1 MTPAAAL
8 AFLHQL
14 PRFADAG
21 AAAYRPGLERMEAL
35 LEAMGVPTG
44 RLRVVHVAGTNGKGS
59 TASMVAAMAT
69 AAGQTV
75 GLHTSP
81 HLRHVAERMRVDGTP
96 ASEAWLAAAVTGCRP
111 LIERIGPSFFE
122 ATVALSLRY
131 FVEEAVDLAV
141 VEVGLGGRLD
151 ATNVLTPAVALIT
164 HIGLDHTDLLGDTL
178 EAIAR
183 EKGGIIKPGVPCLT
197 AATQPSVQAELQA
210 LADAADASL
219 EVVQQTTQLHGGAAT
234 GPHARGT
241 IRTPARMYEALSLD
255 LPGAHQW
262 TNARLAV
269 RAVETLG
276 LATDTAVR
284 EGLGSVRRLAGLRGR
299 LETLQTEPLVVADVA
314 HNPEGL
320 RAALTHLRT
329 IAPQARLHLLL
340 GLMRDKDLTT
350 IARLC
355 AAHAAGVT
363 PVQGLSDRAVPAAD
377 VADALRAAG
386 VAVHAPTTVLDGLAG
401 FLKRADASDAL
412 LCTGSH
418 QVVAPAL
425 QHFAPAQ
432 P

>member
-1 MTPAAAL
+1 
-8 AFLHQL
+8 
-14 PRFADAG
+14 
-21 AAAYRPGLERMEAL
+21 MEAL
-35 LEAMGVPTG
+35 LQAMEVPTDH
-44 RLRVVHVAGTNGKGS
+44 LRVVHVAGTNGKGS

-81 HLRHVAERMRVDGTP
+81 HLLHVAERMRVDGAP
-96 ASEAWLAAAVTGCRP
+96 APEAWLADAVTRYRS

-131 FVEEAVDLAV
+131 FVEAAVDLAV

-151 ATNVLTPAVALIT
+151 ATNVLTPVVALIT

-197 AATQPSVQAELQA
+197 AATQPAVQVELQG
-210 LADAADASL
+210 LADAEGASL
-219 EVVQQTTQLHGGAAT
+219 EVVQQTTQLHGAAAT

-241 IRTPARMYEALSLD
+241 LRTPVRTYEGLALE

-276 LATDTAVR
+276 LATDAAVR
-284 EGLGSVRRLAGLRGR
+284 QGLGAVRKLAGLRGR
-299 LETLQTEPLVVADVA
+299 LETLHTEPLVVADVA

-320 RAALTHLRT
+320 QVALRHLRT
-329 IAPQARLHLLL
+329 IAPDAQLQVLL
-340 GLMRDKDLTT
+340 GLMRDKDLPA

-363 PVQGLSDRAVPAAD
+363 PVEGLSDRAVPAAD
-377 VADALRAAG
+377 VAAALRAAG
-386 VAVHAPTTVLDGLAG
+386 VSVHAPTTVAEGLPA
-401 FLKRADASDAL
+401 FLTTADPSDAL
-412 LCTGSH
+412 LATGSH
-418 QVVAPAL
+418 QVVAPVV
-425 QHFAPAQ
+425 QHLSAA
-432 P
+432 

>member
-8 AFLHQL
+8 AFLHDL

-35 LEAMGVPTG
+35 LEAMDVPID

-81 HLRHVAERMRVDGTP
+81 HLLHVAERMRIDGTP
-96 ASEAWLAAAVTGCRP
+96 APEAWLAAAVAHYQP
-111 LIERIGPSFFE
+111 LLERIGPSFFE

-131 FVEEAVDLAV
+131 FVEQEVDLAV

-210 LADAADASL
+210 LADAAGASL
-219 EVVQQTTQLHGGAAT
+219 EVVQQTTQLHGAAAT
-234 GPHARGT
+234 SPRALGTLHPHAYLRG
-241 IRTPARMYEALSLD
+241 A
-255 LPGAHQW
+255 GAGSTRRASVDERAPRHPRGG
-262 TNARLAV
+262 NARTGHRCRSARGAGAV
-269 RAVETLG
+269 RA
-276 LATDTAVR
+276 
-284 EGLGSVRRLAGLRGR
+284 LAGLRGR
-299 LETLQTEPLVVADVA
+299 LETLRTEPLIVADVA

-320 RAALTHLRT
+320 QAALTHLRT
-329 IAPQARLHLLL
+329 IAPDTRLHVLL
-340 GLMRDKDLTT
+340 GLMRDKDLPA

-377 VADALRAAG
+377 VAAALQAAG
-386 VAVHAPTTVLDGLAG
+386 ATVHPPAAVLDGLAM
-401 FLKRADASDAL
+401 FLETADASDAL
-412 LCTGSH
+412 LATGSH
-418 QVVAPAL
+418 QVVAPVVRHL
-425 QHFAPAQ
+425 SPS
-432 P
+432 

>member
-1 MTPAAAL
+1 
-8 AFLHQL
+8 
-14 PRFADAG
+14 
-21 AAAYRPGLERMEAL
+21 MEAL
-35 LEAMGVPTG
+35 LEAMDVPTDG
-44 RLRVVHVAGTNGKGS
+44 LRVVHVAGTNGKGS

-69 AAGQTV
+69 AAGQKV

-81 HLRHVAERMRVDGTP
+81 HLLHVAERMRVDGTP
-96 ASEAWLAAAVTGCRP
+96 APEAWLANAVTQNRS
-111 LIERIGPSFFE
+111 LIARIGPSFFE

-219 EVVQQTTQLHGGAAT
+219 EVVQQTTDLHGAAT

-276 LATDTAVR
+276 IATDAAVR
-284 EGLGSVRRLAGLRGR
+284 QGLGGVRRLAGLRGR

-329 IAPQARLHLLL
+329 IAPQARLHVLL
-340 GLMRDKDLTT
+340 GLMRDKDLAA

-386 VAVHAPTTVLDGLAG
+386 ASVHAPATVLDGLSG

>member
-1 MTPAAAL
+1 VPVRPAAAL
-8 AFLHQL
+8 AFLYQL

-35 LEAMGVPTG
+35 LEAMEVPTDG
-44 RLRVVHVAGTNGKGS
+44 LRVVHVAGTNGKGS

-69 AAGQTV
+69 AAGQQV

-81 HLRHVAERMRVDGTP
+81 HLLHVAERMRVDGTP
-96 ASEAWLAAAVTGCRP
+96 APEAWLAAAVTRYRP
-111 LIERIGPSFFE
+111 VIERIGPSFFE

-131 FVEEAVDLAV
+131 FVEQEVDLAV

-210 LADAADASL
+210 LADATGASL

-241 IRTPARMYEALSLD
+241 IRTPVRTYEALALD

-276 LATDTAVR
+276 LGTDAAVR
-284 EGLGSVRRLAGLRGR
+284 EGLGAVRELAGLRGR
-299 LETLQTEPLVVADVA
+299 LETLLTEPLIVVDVA
-314 HNPEGL
+314 HNPEGVRL
-320 RAALTHLRT
+320 ALQHARALLPAGT
-329 IAPQARLHLLL
+329 LHLLL
-340 GLMRDKDLTT
+340 GLMRDKDLSA

-355 AAHAAGVT
+355 AEYAARVQPVT
-363 PVQGLSDRAVPAAD
+363 GLSDRAVPAAE
-377 VADALRAAG
+377 VTAALEAAG
-386 VAVHAPTTVLDGLAG
+386 ASVTAPAAIPEALAAFRNAAGPADGLLA
-401 FLKRADASDAL
+401 
-412 LCTGSH
+412 TGSH
-418 QVVAPAL
+418 QVVAPVVRHLSA
-425 QHFAPAQ
+425 A
-432 P
+432 

>member
-1 MTPAAAL
+1 MTAAAAL
-8 AFLHQL
+8 AFLHNL

-35 LEAMGVPTG
+35 LEAMDVPTD

-69 AAGQTV
+69 AAGQKV

-81 HLRHVAERMRVDGTP
+81 HLLHVAERMRIDGTSAP
-96 ASEAWLAAAVTGCRP
+96 EAWLAAAVTRYRS

-164 HIGLDHTDLLGDTL
+164 HIGLDHTDLLGDTI

-210 LADAADASL
+210 LADAAGASL
-219 EVVQQTTQLHGGAAT
+219 EVVQQTTQLYGAADT
-234 GPHARGT
+234 GADALGT
-241 IRTPARMYEALSLD
+241 LRTPVRTYEGLALD
-255 LPGAHQW
+255 LPGAHQR

-269 RAVETLG
+269 RAVETLE
-276 LATDTAVR
+276 LATDAAVR
-284 EGLGSVRRLAGLRGR
+284 EGLGAVRALAGLRGR
-299 LETLQTEPLVVADVA
+299 LETLQTEPLIVADVA

-320 RAALTHLRT
+320 QVALTHLHT
-329 IAPQARLHLLL
+329 VAPDARLHVLL
-340 GLMRDKDLTT
+340 GLMRDKDLGA

-377 VADALRAAG
+377 VAGALRAAG
-386 VAVHAPTTVLDGLAG
+386 ATVHPPAAVLDGLAA
-401 FLKRADASDAL
+401 FLETADASDAL
-412 LCTGSH
+412 LATGSH
-418 QVVAPAL
+418 QVAAPVVRHL
-425 QHFAPAQ
+425 SPS
-432 P
+432 

>member
-8 AFLHQL
+8 AFLHDL

-35 LEAMGVPTG
+35 LEAMDVPID

-69 AAGQTV
+69 AAGQKV

-81 HLRHVAERMRVDGTP
+81 HLLHVAERMRIDGTP
-96 ASEAWLAAAVTGCRP
+96 APEVWLAAAVARYQP
-111 LIERIGPSFFE
+111 LLERIGPSFFE

-131 FVEEAVDLAV
+131 FVEEEVDLAV

-164 HIGLDHTDLLGDTL
+164 HIGLDHTDLLGDTI

-197 AATQPSVQAELQA
+197 AATQPSVQVELQA
-210 LADAADASL
+210 LADAAGASL
-219 EVVQQTTQLHGGAAT
+219 EVVQQTTRLHGAAAT
-234 GPHARGT
+234 SPRALGT
-241 IRTPARMYEALSLD
+241 LRTPMRTYEGLALD

-262 TNARLAV
+262 TNARLAI
-269 RAVETLG
+269 RAVETLE
-276 LATDTAVR
+276 LATDAAVR
-284 EGLGSVRRLAGLRGR
+284 EGLEAVCALAGLRGR
-299 LETLQTEPLVVADVA
+299 LETLRTEPLIVADVA

-320 RAALTHLRT
+320 QAALTHLRT
-329 IAPQARLHLLL
+329 VAPDTRLHVLL
-340 GLMRDKDLTT
+340 GLMRDKDLPA

-377 VADALRAAG
+377 VAAALQAAG
-386 VAVHAPTTVLDGLAG
+386 ATAHPPAAVLDGLAM
-401 FLKRADASDAL
+401 FLETADASDAL
-412 LCTGSH
+412 LATGSH
-418 QVVAPAL
+418 QVVAPVVRHL
-425 QHFAPAQ
+425 SPS
-432 P
+432 

>member
-1 MTPAAAL
+1 
-8 AFLHQL
+8 
-14 PRFADAG
+14 
-21 AAAYRPGLERMEAL
+21 MEAL
-35 LEAMGVPTG
+35 LEAMEVPTDH
-44 RLRVVHVAGTNGKGS
+44 LRVVHVAGTNGKGS

-81 HLRHVAERMRVDGTP
+81 HLLHVAERMRIDGVP
-96 ASEAWLAAAVTGCRP
+96 APEAWLANAVTRYRS

-131 FVEEAVDLAV
+131 FVEEEVDLAV

-164 HIGLDHTDLLGDTL
+164 HIGLDHTDLLGDTI

-183 EKGGIIKPGVPCLT
+183 EKGGIIKPGAPCLT
-197 AATQPSVQAELQA
+197 AATQPSVQAMLQD
-210 LADAADASL
+210 LADAAGASL
-219 EVVQQTTQLHGGAAT
+219 EVVQQTTNLALDAAAGAD
-234 GPHARGT
+234 ARGT
-241 IRTPARMYEALSLD
+241 LRTPTRTYEALALD
-255 LPGAHQW
+255 LPGTHQW

-276 LATDTAVR
+276 LATDAVVR
-284 EGLGSVRRLAGLRGR
+284 EGLGAVRRQAGLRGR

-314 HNPEGL
+314 HNPEGV

-329 IAPQARLHLLL
+329 IAPDARLQVLL
-340 GLMRDKDLTT
+340 GLMRDKDLGA

-355 AAHAAGVT
+355 AAHAAAVT

-377 VADALRAAG
+377 VAAALRAAG
-386 VAVHAPTTVLDGLAG
+386 ASVHAPTTVLNGLAD
-401 FLKRADASDAL
+401 FLKRADASEAL

-418 QVVAPAL
+418 QVVAPVVQYLSGA
-425 QHFAPAQ
+425 
-432 P
+432 